1 MTVQEIITL
10 IGAGGG
16 GLAVVLMTVI
26 ELAPV
31 KVNPWSAIA
40 RAIGRAMNA
49 DIIKDLADVKKTQA
63 EAQKALEEHIRVDD
77 ERNADSHRQQILRFN
92 LELIQGEE
100 HTRED
105 YIEILSIIDKY
116 QAYCKAHPDYP
127 NERAT
132 HAVANIGRAY
142 DTRLKKYDFKD

>member
-16 GLAVVLMTVI
+16 GLAVVLMAVI

-49 DIIKDLADVKKTQA
+49 DIIKDLADVKKSQA
-63 EAQKALEEHIRVDD
+63 ETQKALEEHIREDD
-77 ERNADSHRQQILRFN
+77 ERAADSYRERILSFN
-92 LELIQGEE
+92 LELMRNQK

-105 YIEILSIIDKY
+105 YVDVLAVIDKY
-116 QAYCKAHPDYP
+116 HAYCEQHPNYP
-127 NERAT
+127 NSRAT
-132 HAVANIGRAY
+132 HAVANIERVY
-142 DTRLKKYDFKD
+142 DERMQKNDFL

>member
-16 GLAVVLMTVI
+16 GLAVVLMAVI

-49 DIIKDLADVKKTQA
+49 DIIKDLADAKKSQA
-63 EAQKALEEHIRVDD
+63 ETQKALEEHIREDD
-77 ERNADSHRQQILRFN
+77 ERAADSYRERILSFN
-92 LELIQGEE
+92 LELMRNQK

-105 YIEILSIIDKY
+105 YVDVLAVIDKY
-116 QAYCKAHPDYP
+116 HAYCEQHPNYP
-127 NERAT
+127 NSRAT
-132 HAVANIGRAY
+132 HAVANIERVY
-142 DTRLKKYDFKD
+142 DERMQKNDFL

>member
-49 DIIKDLADVKKTQA
+49 DIIKDLADVKKSQA
-63 EAQKALEEHIRVDD
+63 ETQKALEEHIREDD
-77 ERNADSHRQQILRFN
+77 ERAADSYRERILSFN
-92 LELIQGEE
+92 LELMRNQK

-105 YIEILSIIDKY
+105 YVDVLAVIDKY
-116 QAYCKAHPDYP
+116 HAYCEQHPNYP
-127 NERAT
+127 NSRAT
-132 HAVANIGRAY
+132 HAVANIERVY
-142 DTRLKKYDFKD
+142 DERMQKKDFL